1 MVLMFVSLHLQ
12 LNQRTLVAVESA
24 QEKSGTL
31 LMELILV
38 PRLAVNLLLVV
49 V

>member
-1 MVLMFVSLHLQ
+1 MFLSLLWQ
-12 LNQRTLVAVESA
+12 LNQRTLVAVECA
-24 QEKSGTL
+24 QGKSSTL